1 MPESCSD
8 FAICTVLFHILERV
22 QIFLSGTHF
31 DDLSNGVDED
41 LTVSD
46 MPGIERLFG
55 GLDHSLLRP
64 VKAYS
69 SLLPSISMGSA
80 LRFSQMPAPEIR
92 LPASR
97 MPAAFQTV
105 SHTGKPSSASVC
117 SASVRDTVPLL

>member
-46 MPGIERLFG
+46 MPGRERLFG
-55 GLDHSLLRP
+55 GLDHGVYGDIADDDLHLDLRQESCIQFHAAVSLPGAFLDAAAHDLRDGHAGDADL
-64 VKAYS
+64 VH
-69 SLLPSISMGSA
+69 G
-80 LRFSQMPAPEIR
+80 FSQDVI
-92 LPASR
+92 S
-97 MPAAFQTV
+97 
-105 SHTGKPSSASVC
+105 G
-117 SASVRDTVPLL
+117 